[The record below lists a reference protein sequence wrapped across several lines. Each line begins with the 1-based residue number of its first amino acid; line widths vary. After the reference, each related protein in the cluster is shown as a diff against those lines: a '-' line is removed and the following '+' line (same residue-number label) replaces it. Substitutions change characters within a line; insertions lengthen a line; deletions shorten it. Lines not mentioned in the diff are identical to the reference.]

1 MVSSLTNNPRGFLVA
16 GTHSGVGKTTIALA
30 LLRAF
35 VSFGLSVQPFKIGP
49 DFIDASYHADIAG
62 RPSINLDLWM
72 MGAKNVRQTFRRF
85 SATADLALIE
95 SMGALYDGQDGTE
108 TGSGAAVSKL
118 LDLPVIL
125 VIDIWGMT
133 RSAAALLDG
142 FFAFDRRIKFV
153 GFVMNRAGSARHAE
167 MVLRALPP
175 RLRNLSLGYVL
186 RSNNLYIA
194 ERHLGLITVAENKT
208 STTKRISELDR
219 ARSALD
225 IKRLAPLPRRK
236 LKVLK
241 RYSAK
246 SPAAVRIAIAR
257 DSAFTFYYEENL
269 EALRQA
275 GAELCEFRPTEAS
288 KLPDGVAGVYIGG
301 GYPESFSAIL
311 ATNDN
316 LKKALRRSSKLGMP
330 IYAECGGFM
339 YLGSHLTDFG
349 GKGRSM
355 VGVFNLDTEMD
366 SSYLAIRYV
375 EVRTLVSSPLG
386 PPQTVA
392 RGQEFHQ
399 SRIARAT
406 GQALY
411 SVRTSD
417 GDEYQDGLLC
427 NSTAGSYIHLHF
439 ASNPS
444 IPLNFVR
451 SCRQWRDKIQLKG

>member
-1 MVSSLTNNPRGFLVA
+1 MV
-16 GTHSGVGKTTIALA
+16 
-30 LLRAF
+30 
-35 VSFGLSVQPFKIGP
+35 
-49 DFIDASYHADIAG
+49 
-62 RPSINLDLWM
+62 
-72 MGAKNVRQTFRRF
+72 
-85 SATADLALIE
+85 
-95 SMGALYDGQDGTE
+95 
-108 TGSGAAVSKL
+108 
-118 LDLPVIL
+118 
-125 VIDIWGMT
+125 
-133 RSAAALLDG
+133 
-142 FFAFDRRIKFV
+142 
-153 GFVMNRAGSARHAE
+153 
-167 MVLRALPP
+167 
-175 RLRNLSLGYVL
+175 
-186 RSNNLYIA
+186 
-194 ERHLGLITVAENKT
+194 
-208 STTKRISELDR
+208 
-219 ARSALD
+219 
-225 IKRLAPLPRRK
+225 
-236 LKVLK
+236 
-241 RYSAK
+241 
-246 SPAAVRIAIAR
+246 
-257 DSAFTFYYEENL
+257 
-269 EALRQA
+269 
-275 GAELCEFRPTEAS
+275 
-288 KLPDGVAGVYIGG
+288 

-311 ATNDN
+311 ATNEN

-339 YLGSHLTDFG
+339 YLGSHLKDFG